1 MIVQD
6 SQHELENLVQMAE
19 SVSATIE
26 DLNTKITNLR
36 SMAMVSLVGIYAS
49 IGSGAILWKSS
60 AIFENLD
67 YWAFLIIC
75 FATLTLITGA
85 SYFLFQYFKKIKY
98 LRYKLEREKDVLL
111 HLLTLVSEYK
121 DNIYENNYSYVER
134 ALIDIRL
141 KRIGYSA
148 KW

>member
-1 MIVQD
+1 MTVKD
-6 SQHELENLVQMAE
+6 SQHELESLVEMAE

-49 IGSGAILWKSS
+49 IGSGTLLWKSS
-60 AIFENLD
+60 VLFENIEN
-67 YWAFLIIC
+67 WAFVLIC
-75 FATLTLITGA
+75 FVTVTLIMGA
-85 SYFLFQYFKKIKY
+85 SYFFFQYFRKIKY
-98 LRYKLEREKDVLL
+98 LRYKLEREKDVLS

-121 DNIYENNYSYVER
+121 DNIYGSSSNYVEL
-134 ALIDIRL
+134 ALIEIRL